1 MFFLF
6 TGLIIYWL
14 ILRAE
19 RALVG
24 VGPRDLEQLRHTERE
39 SAAARRTRLL
49 VENPRPALAALLL
62 ARILLLVLLAVW
74 TTTWVMRREAWM
86 QMARQEPYGWWY
98 GAGVLLLA
106 AAGLALVL
114 QLLKWLGLRM
124 SGEGKSLLW
133 LRRLSG
139 FIRFWRGLFGLLVRE
154 KKEPETDDIPSNTDA
169 TTENN
174 PIESKR
180 DIDLLKSIV
189 KFSDVTVKQ
198 VMQSRSKIVGI
209 DFRTDFAELLA
220 TVRESGFSRLPVYD
234 DDLDNVT
241 GILYVKD
248 LLPHLDEPALFEWQS
263 LIRTNVLL
271 VPESKRASE
280 LLQEFKKK
288 KLHLAIVVDEYG
300 GTAGIVTMEDILEE
314 VTGEIRDEFD
324 EESEVRYRKIDD
336 YCYAFEGQALL
347 NDVCRITGLPVDTF
361 DEGRGAA
368 DTLAGLVL
376 ELSGD
381 IPAPGAEISWNS
393 FVFTVV
399 AADNRRIQ
407 QLKFTL
413 PRS

>member
-24 VGPRDLEQLRHTERE
+24 VGPRELEQLRAAERDAHTSSRL
-39 SAAARRTRLL
+39 RLL
-49 VENPRPALAALLL
+49 AENPRPALAALLL

-74 TTTWVMRREAWM
+74 TTAWVMRRDAWI
-86 QMARQEPYGWWY
+86 QIARQEPWGWWY
-98 GAGVLLLA
+98 GAGLLMLA
-106 AAGLALVL
+106 AVGLALVF
-114 QLLKWLGLRM
+114 QLLKWIGLRIP
-124 SGEGKSLLW
+124 GEGKSLVW

-139 FIRFWRGLFGLLVRE
+139 FIRFWRALFGLLIRE
-154 KKEPETDDIPSNTDA
+154 QQAPEAEEIPANADA
-169 TTENN
+169 AAEAN
-174 PIESKR
+174 PIASKR

-198 VMQSRSKIVGI
+198 VMQSRLKIVGV
-209 DFRTDFAELLA
+209 DFRTDFSELLA

-234 DDLDNVT
+234 EDLDNVT

-248 LLPHLDEPALFEWQS
+248 LLPHLDQPAHFEWQS

-288 KLHLAIVVDEYG
+288 KLHLAVVVDEYG

-361 DEGRGAA
+361 DEGRGDA

-381 IPAPGAEISWNS
+381 IPAPGTEISWNS